1 MLALTKIIAVTLGVV
16 FVLAL
21 DDMLKSASGVES
33 VLLRTFLGISDE
45 VTATNS
51 VGVESILWGHLDGLS
66 VVVES
71 LLLRHFDHL
80 SLAMT

>member
-1 MLALTKIIAVTLGVV
+1 MLALTKTIAVTLGVV

-21 DDMLKSASGVES
+21 DDMLKSTSDVES
-33 VLLRTFLGISDE
+33 VLLRTSLGISDE

-71 LLLRHFDHL
+71 LLLGHLDGL

>member
-21 DDMLKSASGVES
+21 DDMLKSTSGVES
-33 VLLRTFLGISDE
+33 VLLRTSLGISDE

>member
-1 MLALTKIIAVTLGVV
+1 MLELTRTFSVTLGVE

-21 DDMLKSASGVES
+21 DNIMKSTSGVES

-45 VTATNS
+45 GTAMQS
-51 VGVESILWGHLDGLS
+51 LGVESILWGHLDGLS

-71 LLLRHFDHL
+71 LL
-80 SLAMT
+80 